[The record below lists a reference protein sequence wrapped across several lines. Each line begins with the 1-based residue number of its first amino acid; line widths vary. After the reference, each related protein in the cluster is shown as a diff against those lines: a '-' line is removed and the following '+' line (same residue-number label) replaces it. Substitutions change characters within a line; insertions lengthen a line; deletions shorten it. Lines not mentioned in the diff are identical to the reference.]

1 MKLIFFGTAGA
12 VQSKD
17 NTNVSFSVVE
27 KKLLILVDSSGNP
40 VQYLKRAGIDPTKLD
55 ILILTHS
62 HIDHIYAVPSLIHN
76 LWLMKRKKPLS
87 IISNQFTTNNV
98 KELCNIF
105 SLLSKEGLFSINW
118 VNIDEGEIDV
128 FPGVKI
134 QLFPV
139 LHSAPTSGFKITS
152 STSSLVYSSDTS
164 PSKEVIS
171 RANGAKAL
179 IHEASGTLSLEE
191 KLNKAGH
198 SSGRQAGE
206 VAQKAGVKFLFLC
219 HFDFSEGSSQDK
231 VEFEAKSSFQGKVI
245 IPELFRFYEV

>member
-1 MKLIFFGTAGA
+1 MKIVFFGTAGA
-12 VQSKD
+12 IQTED

-27 KKLLILVDSSGNP
+27 EKFSILVDSSGNP
-40 VQYLKRAGIDPTKLD
+40 IQYLKRAGIDPTKLD
-55 ILILTHS
+55 VLILTHS
-62 HIDHIYAVPSLIHN
+62 HIDHIYALPSLIHN

-87 IISNQFTTNNV
+87 IISDQFTINKA

-105 SLLSKEGLFSINW
+105 SLSSKEGLFPINW
-118 VNIDEGEIDV
+118 LSADDREINISLMI
-128 FPGVKI
+128 KI

-139 LHSAPTSGFKITS
+139 LHSTPTSGFKIIT

-171 RANGAKAL
+171 RASGAKAL
-179 IHEASGTLSLEE
+179 IHEASGTLNLEE

-206 VAQKAGVKFLFLC
+206 VAKKAGVKFLFLC

-245 IPELFRFYEV
+245 IPDLFRFYEV

>member
-12 VQSKD
+12 DQSKD

-40 VQYLKRAGIDPTKLD
+40 VQSLKRAGIDPTKLD
-55 ILILTHS
+55 ALILTHS

-87 IISNQFTTNNV
+87 IISNQFTTNKA

-105 SLLSKEGLFSINW
+105 SLLSKEGLFWINW
-118 VNIDEGEIDV
+118 VNIDEGETDV

-139 LHSAPTSGFKITS
+139 LHSTPTSGIKIIT
-152 STSSLVYSSDTS
+152 STSSLVYSSDTT

-171 RANGAKAL
+171 RARGVKAL
-179 IHEASGTLSLEE
+179 IHEASGTLNLEE
-191 KLNKAGH
+191 KLNKSGH
-198 SSGRQAGE
+198 SSARQAGE
-206 VAQKAGVKFLFLC
+206 AAEKAGVKYLFLC
-219 HFDFSEGSSQDK
+219 HFDFSEGSTQDK
-231 VEFEAKSSFQGKVI
+231 VEFEAKSSFHGKVI
-245 IPELFRFYEV
+245 IPNLFRFYEV